1 MEGLGVVT
9 VTSSTSSFSSSL
21 SPSSAELSS
30 EVSELSGDF
39 LNFLLFTGGLKS
51 DNEGAVY
58 SSCSA
63 TIYFKLSSG
72 SLIPL

>member
-39 LNFLLFTGGLKS
+39 SSSLVASNRTMKGLCTVPALPQYTS
-51 DNEGAVY
+51 DCPVD
-58 SSCSA
+58 
-63 TIYFKLSSG
+63 
-72 SLIPL
+72 P